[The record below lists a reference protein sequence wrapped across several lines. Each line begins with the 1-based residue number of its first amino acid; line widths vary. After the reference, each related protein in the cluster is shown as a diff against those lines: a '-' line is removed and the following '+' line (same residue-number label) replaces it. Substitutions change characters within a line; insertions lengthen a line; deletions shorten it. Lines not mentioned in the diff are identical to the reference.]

1 MWSIYV
7 YCGFGFGIEL
17 YEGTIKT
24 DDGEFPVNYFLV
36 TIGFIRVQHAE
47 YL

>member
-17 YEGTIKT
+17 YEKTIKT
-24 DDGEFPVNYFLV
+24 NNKEALVNYFLITV
-36 TIGFIRVQHAE
+36 GFIRIQHAE